1 MTEARAEMPEGAA
14 AVCGLVVDCSHGNS
28 GKDEHRQAE
37 VVRELAARIAAGEP
51 DIAGLMMESF
61 IEGGSQPAGPLDT
74 LIYGRSITDR
84 CISWPDTEAL
94 LRELAQAVKT
104 RRG

>member
-1 MTEARAEMPEGAA
+1 M
-14 AVCGLVVDCSHGNS
+14 
-28 GKDEHRQAE
+28 
-37 VVRELAARIAAGEP
+37 RELAARIAAGEP

>member
-1 MTEARAEMPEGAA
+1 M
-14 AVCGLVVDCSHGNS
+14 
-28 GKDEHRQAE
+28 
-37 VVRELAARIAAGEP
+37 ELMGEP
-51 DIAGLMMESF
+51 SLYDMVRIRGTKYMELMKSYREKHAPYAEGHRKYIAGLMMESF